1 MFDNETL
8 EDTVRDRAVRQ
19 PRPSRREPPRRAAA
33 KPMTLPE
40 NPIRLKTDGRHF
52 FFAPSIWST

>member
-19 PRPSRREPPRRAAA
+19 PRPTRREPRRRAAA
-33 KPMTLPE
+33 KPMTLH
-40 NPIRLKTDGRHF
+40 PIRLKTDGRHF